1 MKTKKNRHANKRSE
15 KQKVRMRR
23 RFRPDIPP
31 NRPLHKRGSRTE

>member
-1 MKTKKNRHANKRSE
+1 MKTKKNRHANKKSDR
-15 KQKVRMRR
+15 QKKRLSR